1 MNSNIRKALFE
12 PLVAGDLRVIV
23 PQLTVEIG
31 ESPVTVPAVL
41 SCKGGGDF
49 EFTLHFP
56 TPETPAVF
64 NHIGGRT
71 MGEEDRIPISGLIEG
86 EIPFRALIYPAG
98 PRTHHSRGTS
108 TLTIETGRLD
118 FPPEGGDESSTN
130 EIRRLLGMDPL
141 PDEESERKFSAH
153 LIFHGPELH
162 LLDSG
167 TEVVRTNDFLGE
179 ASTSTFDTHQFG
191 GEGWKA
197 ALIQSGKELHLHVR
211 NNETSTTRIPN
222 PVELI
227 DRIADAVAFTH
238 GFQPW
243 PVYREIRQDHRIV
256 ENWLSTHLDL
266 RQTNLAPVSRRLG
279 SSLRADSTSELVN
292 IIPTITEGLGIL
304 SAEQRSQIKTL
315 LWHVRTS
322 ATAELPPT
330 AKLLIVCSALDG
342 LMKVIAGDMGSGRT
356 MDEWREAAR
365 LSALDWQGY
374 LLPIMEIR
382 KRHRDHLSHGRL
394 WTLEDAPPD
403 VHFTDYPR
411 LGCAFMTI
419 IAALCGYN
427 GPIVTHP
434 FEGERRNVSSFQ
446 HSTASSIRHDEKD

>member
-1 MNSNIRKALFE
+1 MISNIRKTIFE

-31 ESPVTVPAVL
+31 NSPVTVPAVL
-41 SCKGGGDF
+41 SCTGGGDF

-64 NHIGGRT
+64 NPMGGRT
-71 MGEEDRIPISGLIEG
+71 MTEEDRIPISGLLEG
-86 EIPFRALIYPAG
+86 EIPFRALIFPAG

-108 TLTIETGRLD
+108 TLTIETARLD

-130 EIRRLLGMDPL
+130 EIRSLLGMEPL

-197 ALIQSGKELHLHVR
+197 ALIQSGKELHLHVK
-211 NNETSTTRIPN
+211 NDETSTTRLPN

-243 PVYREIRQDHRIV
+243 PVYREIRQDHRII
-256 ENWLSTHLDL
+256 ENWLSTHLNL

-279 SSLRADSTSELVN
+279 NSLRADSTSELRS
-292 IIPTITEGLGIL
+292 IIPTITDGLAAL
-304 SAEQRSQIKTL
+304 TEQERDRIRTL
-315 LWHVRTS
+315 LWNVQSS
-322 ATAELPPT
+322 ALGALPRST
-330 AKLLIVCSALDG
+330 KLLILCASIDG
-342 LMKVIAGDMGSGRT
+342 LMKVIGGDLGTGRT
-356 MDEWREAAR
+356 RDEWKAAAR
-365 LSALDWQGY
+365 VLGLKWEEW
-374 LLPIMEIR
+374 LEPIMNIR
-382 KRHRDHLSHGRL
+382 KNHRDDLGHGRF
-394 WTLEDAPPD
+394 WIPEDAP
-403 VHFTDYPR
+403 VNCFFTDYPR

-427 GPIVTHP
+427 GPIMSNP
-434 FEGERRNVSSFQ
+434 FGGGVHVISDLRQE
-446 HSTASSIRHDEKD
+446 TKK